1 MRKTALLSI
10 LALTVMVLASC
21 SGGSKQVPGED
32 GSSRP
37 AATADSAKD
46 TAVEATTAEEKSVTE
61 EREESSGAG
70 INVSLGETG
79 ENMSLPDSY
88 PTEVFPLPGDANIV
102 NVNENPD
109 NKSTGII
116 LKTGKNFDEAL
127 AYCQDI
133 MKGGTITL
141 EDKKDDS
148 YILMG
153 SKDKY
158 SIMITVSKYN
168 GENISILFNVT
179 PQ

>member
-1 MRKTALLSI
+1 MRKIVFLSI
-10 LALTVMVLASC
+10 LALIALVSISC
-21 SGGSKQVPGED
+21 SGGAKQVPAEA
-32 GSSRP
+32 GSSQR
-37 AATADSAKD
+37 A
-46 TAVEATTAEEKSVTE
+46 AVEAEDTAEEDAYEETE
-61 EREESSGAG
+61 ESTGVEIKIDIGK
-70 INVSLGETG
+70 TG
-79 ENMSLPDSY
+79 ENMSLPESF
-88 PTEVFPLPGDANIV
+88 PEELFPLPEDANIV